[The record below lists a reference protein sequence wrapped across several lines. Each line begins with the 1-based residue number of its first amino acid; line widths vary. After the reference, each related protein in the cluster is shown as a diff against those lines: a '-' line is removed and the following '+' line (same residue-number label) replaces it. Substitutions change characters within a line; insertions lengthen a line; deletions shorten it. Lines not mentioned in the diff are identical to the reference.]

1 MKLGIMQPYFLP
13 YIGYWQLLAAVDK
26 YVVYDDV
33 NYIKGGWIN
42 RNNFLVQEQ
51 KKLVTFSLNGASPN
65 KIINSLSIKDNFA
78 SFIGLLN
85 CNYKKAPYFK
95 DIMSLV
101 TNIISFDKSKLSLF
115 LYNSIKEIA
124 HYLDINT
131 ELILSSDL
139 KKDNSL
145 KGQDKIIHM
154 CKLLKANEYYNAI
167 GGQKLYNSTIFEK
180 NNIKLIFV
188 QPLLKPYKQ
197 FKNDF
202 IGGLSI
208 LDVLMFNTK
217 EEVKK
222 MLQDYKLI

>member
-202 IGGLSI
+202 IGSLSI
-208 LDVLMFNTK
+208 LDVLMFNSK